1 MLLEK
6 DLIDSQIRNRTAR
19 RRILEVSQ
27 NLTALHIGPAFS
39 CLEIVEAL
47 YFHCLRFDRGDKFI
61 LSKGHGAMAQYA
73 ILNARGQISDEDLF
87 SVSQAHGK
95 LGGHPD
101 LHIDGVS
108 ASTGSLG
115 HGLGIALGMAV
126 AWKERGK
133 ESTVSVVMSDG
144 ELMEGSSWESLLLAP
159 TLHLSQVTVV
169 IDHNKSISRGKIPDL
184 HPNLMPL
191 AIKIEAFGWA
201 VYEVDGHD
209 TAAIVE
215 AWNSANKDPRPCA
228 IVAHTIKGKG
238 VSFMED
244 IPLWAYRSPNK
255 MEFRQAMQELG
266 GEN

>member
-1 MLLEK
+1 
-6 DLIDSQIRNRTAR
+6 
-19 RRILEVSQ
+19 
-27 NLTALHIGPAFS
+27 
-39 CLEIVEAL
+39 
-47 YFHCLRFDRGDKFI
+47 
-61 LSKGHGAMAQYA
+61 MAQYA